1 MTQHKIVNGQK
12 IELTTEEIAIKQAKE
27 QEWENNRENRAWKK
41 LRDKRNLL
49 LAETDWTA
57 NTDVTMSDAMRTYRQ
72 ALRDLPSSTS
82 NPDDVVFP
90 EKPEV

>member
-1 MTQHKIVNGQK
+1 MTEHKIVNGQK
-12 IELTTEEIAIKQAKE
+12 IELTTEEIAIKEAKE

>member
-1 MTQHKIVNGQK
+1 MTEHKIVNGQK
-12 IELTTEEIAIKQAKE
+12 IELTTEEIAIKEAKE

-41 LRDKRNLL
+41 LREKRNLL
-49 LAETDWTA
+49 LSETDWTA
-57 NTDVTMSDAMRTYRQ
+57 NSDVTMSDAMRTYRQ

-90 EKPEV
+90 TKP

>member
-41 LRDKRNLL
+41 LREKRNLL

-57 NTDVTMSDAMRTYRQ
+57 NSDVTMSDAMRTYRQ

-90 EKPEV
+90 TKP